1 MSTREER
8 AEGARE
14 WMRTY
19 GRDCIG
25 CALGLCYED
34 HDDDRDVFDLEDD
47 E

>member
-8 AEGARE
+8 AEEARE
-14 WMRTY
+14 ELRTY

-25 CALGLCYED
+25 CALAICDLS
-34 HDDDRDVFDLEDD
+34 HDDEDD